1 MADYHPLIAR
11 AVEGLENST
20 GEARRGLYERARA
33 ALVSQLRSIDP
44 PLSEADITRER
55 LALEDAIR
63 KVEAESVRKARAERP
78 APVPPP
84 RPAAPPKPPAPP
96 AAPVAPQRERPS
108 PQLGDMPTASPRPG
122 LGSGLG
128 SGIGPGL
135 GAGLGTGLGAGLGS
149 GRAAPARPEPLR
161 MDSDVVADEA
171 PPAAA
176 APGSA
181 RARLMNART
190 SPVPRE
196 RFKGFRDVV
205 NEVDDLGAAS
215 ARSAQSARDTR
226 DSYGTAPARQ
236 FADDEEEFGSP
247 HDRLERHFDRGE
259 PDVLDDETLHPFEPD
274 EDVADREAPPPNFT
288 RPQPRM
294 REPED
299 HYTEP
304 RPPRSYRGLAKL
316 AVVVIILLG
325 ITATISWQWS
335 NITGLYNFI
344 SHMRSKPTQT
354 AQAPAAEPKFSGRV
368 PQEQMPGQQQ
378 APAPAPAPGGATGE
392 QAAPQV
398 AQRVVLY
405 EEDPN
410 NPAGRQY
417 VGSAVWR
424 TETVSPGSG
433 LAPELEVRADITI
446 PERNMTVTWTLRRN
460 TDQALPASHTIEI
473 MFNLPPDFAGG
484 GIANVPG
491 VLMKD
496 SEQARGVPLAGL
508 AVKVTN
514 GFFLIGLSAVDADVQ
529 RNIDLL
535 KTRPWFDIP
544 IVYNNGGRAILAL
557 EKGPPGDR
565 AFADAFAAWAK

>member
-63 KVEAESVRKARAERP
+63 KVEAESVRKARAERA
-78 APVPPP
+78 APPPP
-84 RPAAPPKPPAPP
+84 RPAPAPPKPAGPLAAP
-96 AAPVAPQRERPS
+96 AAPRREPPS
-108 PQLGDMPTASPRPG
+108 PSLGTMPSAPRAQPPRAEPPRPEF
-122 LGSGLG
+122 
-128 SGIGPGL
+128 
-135 GAGLGTGLGAGLGS
+135 
-149 GRAAPARPEPLR
+149 GRAAPAKPEPSPLR
-161 MDSDVVADEA
+161 MESG
-171 PPAAA
+171 AAA
-176 APGSA
+176 DDAPASAASGSA
-181 RARLMNART
+181 RARLLNART
-190 SPVPRE
+190 SPVSRE
-196 RFKGFRDVV
+196 SFRGFRDVV
-205 NEVDDLGAAS
+205 HEVDDLGAAS
-215 ARSAQSARDTR
+215 AKSAQSARDTR
-226 DSYGTAPARQ
+226 DSYGAAPARQ
-236 FADDEEEFGSP
+236 FIDDEDEFAP
-247 HDRLERHFDRGE
+247 PQDRLEARHDRGE
-259 PDVLDDETLHPFEPD
+259 PAVFDDEVAQPLEPDEGLADDET
-274 EDVADREAPPPNFT
+274 PPPNFM
-288 RPQPRM
+288 RPQPPRM
-294 REPED
+294 REPEE
-299 HYTEP
+299 HYAEP

-316 AVVVIILLG
+316 AVVVIVLLG

-335 NITGLYNFI
+335 NIVGLYNFVA
-344 SHMRSKPTQT
+344 HMRSKPAQT
-354 AQAPAAEPKFSGRV
+354 AQAPAAQPKFSGRV
-368 PQEQMPGQQQ
+368 PQEQLPDQPQQQ
-378 APAPAPAPGGATGE
+378 AQAPAAAPGAAGG

-410 NPAGRQY
+410 NPAGRQFI
-417 VGSAVWR
+417 GSAVWR

-460 TDQALPASHTIEI
+460 TDKALPASHTIEI
-473 MFNLPPDFAGG
+473 MFNLPPDFPGG
-484 GIANVPG
+484 GVANVPG

-529 RNIDLL
+529 RNTDLL

>member
-11 AVEGLENST
+11 AVDGLGTST
-20 GEARRGLYERARA
+20 GEARRALYERARA
-33 ALVSQLRSIDP
+33 ALVSQLRSIKP
-44 PLSEADITRER
+44 PLAEADITRER

-63 KVEAESVRKARAERP
+63 KVEAEAVRKARIE
-78 APVPPP
+78 
-84 RPAAPPKPPAPP
+84 RPAAPPPRSSPP
-96 AAPVAPQRERPS
+96 AARTPVAPAVPVPPRR
-108 PQLGDMPTASPRPG
+108 DRPG
-122 LGSGLG
+122 
-128 SGIGPGL
+128 P
-135 GAGLGTGLGAGLGS
+135 ALGTMQPPS
-149 GRAAPARPEPLR
+149 RPDTARPGPSRAEPPPLR
-161 MDSDVVADEA
+161 MQSEPTPDDA
-171 PPAAA
+171 PQPA
-176 APGSA
+176 PQPSA
-181 RARLMNART
+181 RSRLLNART
-190 SPVPRE
+190 SSISRE
-196 RFKGFRDVV
+196 GLKGFRDVV

-215 ARSAQSARDTR
+215 AKSAQSARDTR
-226 DSYGTAPARQ
+226 DSYGAASPQQ
-236 FADDEEEFGSP
+236 FSDDDELP
-247 HDRLERHFDRGE
+247 PLHERTEPRFDTDE
-259 PDVLDDETLHPFEPD
+259 ADFLDDEAPHLRTLEPSYDLAD
-274 EDVADREAPPPNFT
+274 E
-288 RPQPRM
+288 PQPHFARPHAPRA
-294 REPED
+294 REPEE
-299 HYTEP
+299 HYEEP

-316 AVVVIILLG
+316 AVVLIILAGL
-325 ITATISWQWS
+325 TATISWQWS
-335 NITGLYNFI
+335 NITGLYQFV
-344 SHMRSKPTQT
+344 SHMRSRPSQT

-368 PQEQMPGQQQ
+368 PQEQNPGQ
-378 APAPAPAPGGATGE
+378 APAAGTTTDQNAPA
-392 QAAPQV
+392 V

-410 NPAGRQY
+410 NPQGRQY

-446 PERNMTVTWTLRRN
+446 PERNMSVTWTLRRN

-473 MFNLPPDFAGG
+473 MFNLPADFPGG

-529 RNIDLL
+529 RNIQLL
-535 KTRPWFDIP
+535 KDQPWFDIP

>member
-63 KVEAESVRKARAERP
+63 KVEAESVRKARA
-78 APVPPP
+78 
-84 RPAAPPKPPAPP
+84 
-96 AAPVAPQRERPS
+96 
-108 PQLGDMPTASPRPG
+108 D
-122 LGSGLG
+122 
-128 SGIGPGL
+128 
-135 GAGLGTGLGAGLGS
+135 
-149 GRAAPARPEPLR
+149 RAAPAPRPAPPTPPSAPLAPRRDRPSPPLGQPLSQPLGPPSSTPRPEPPRPTRAAPPRPEPPPPLR
-161 MDSDVVADEA
+161 MDNDVVADEA
-171 PPAAA
+171 ATAAA
-176 APGSA
+176 GSA
-181 RARLMNART
+181 RARLLNART
-190 SPVPRE
+190 SPVSRE
-196 RFKGFRDVV
+196 GFRGFREVV
-205 NEVDDLGAAS
+205 DEVDDLGAAS

-226 DSYGTAPARQ
+226 DSYGATPVRP
-236 FADDEEEFGSP
+236 FADDEEELAP
-247 HDRLERHFDRGE
+247 LHDRLAPHFDRGE
-259 PDVLDDETLHPFEPD
+259 PDVLDDEAPHPLEPA
-274 EDVADREAPPPNFT
+274 EDFAEDEAPPPNFT
-288 RPQPRM
+288 RPQSPRM
-294 REPED
+294 REPEE
-299 HYTEP
+299 HYPEP
-304 RPPRSYRGLAKL
+304 RPPRSYRGIAKL
-316 AVVVIILLG
+316 AVIVIVLLG

-335 NITGLYNFI
+335 NIAGLYNFI

-354 AQAPAAEPKFSGRV
+354 AQAPAQQPKFSGRV
-368 PQEQMPGQQQ
+368 PQEQAPGQQP
-378 APAPAPAPGGATGE
+378 APTPAPAPNAPGE
-392 QAAPQV
+392 QTAPQV

-410 NPAGRQY
+410 NPAGRQF

-473 MFNLPPDFAGG
+473 MFNLPPDFPGG

-529 RNIDLL
+529 RNTDLL